1 MKVRTNCNSCRE
13 RIRKECEDAFLK
25 HEYSIFKDMSTSF
38 AAYAITTVLMT
49 MVKRGR
55 TKEYIQKLYDDMI
68 FVFDTPS
75 VMGKEIS
82 MHDNMMMLQKEYGID
97 WGRINIQVESE
108 KEFLNS
114 ANKRKWT

>member
-1 MKVRTNCNSCRE
+1 MKVRTDCNRCRKQ
-13 RIRKECEDAFLK
+13 IYDQAKEEFLK

-97 WGRINIQVESE
+97 WDRINIQVESE

>member
-1 MKVRTNCNSCRE
+1 MKALNCNSCRKKIHEEE
-13 RIRKECEDAFLK
+13 REAFLK

-38 AAYAITTVLMT
+38 AAYAIITVLMT

-97 WGRINIQVESE
+97 WDRINISVESE
-108 KEFLNS
+108 KEFISS
-114 ANKRKWT
+114 ARKGAVK